1 MHWDSKILLNY
12 CPQERPP
19 HLSAQISD
27 APRLQNTT
35 KLSSSRERTPLIRP
49 NFICPEGWKYYY
61 SVYCKATLSMQMR
74 WSYKRGIL
82 YQVLGYIQIKSLSTN
97 TEIYVVLFHLIFL
110 DRGCCMY
117 LHTNL
122 KQSATSKHTLLTST
136 NTSKKN
142 LEGFYLIHRTVYTK
156 L

>member
-1 MHWDSKILLNY
+1 MQMRWSYKRGILY
-12 CPQERPP
+12 QVYKAS
-19 HLSAQISD
+19 LSMQMRWSYKRGI
-27 APRLQNTT
+27 LYQ
-35 KLSSSRERTPLIRP
+35 
-49 NFICPEGWKYYY
+49 
-61 SVYCKATLSMQMR
+61 VYKASLSMQMR

-110 DRGCCMY
+110 DRRCCMY
-117 LHTNL
+117 LHTNF

-142 LEGFYLIHRTVYTK
+142 LKGFDLIYRTVYTK